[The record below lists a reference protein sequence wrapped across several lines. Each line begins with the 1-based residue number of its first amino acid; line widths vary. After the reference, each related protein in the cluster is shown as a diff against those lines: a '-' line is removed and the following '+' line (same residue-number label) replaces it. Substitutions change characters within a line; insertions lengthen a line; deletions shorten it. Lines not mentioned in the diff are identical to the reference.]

1 MKEIRDLQFL
11 FDCVEDG
18 DGIMNEFKNTVDDS
32 YNLFS
37 TVLSFIKPTEIK
49 VALIGYQAVGKT
61 CFLER
66 LKTGKFNR
74 FYRGTSGHDIHEYQH
89 DYMRKFVFYDFSA
102 VERYAYSLYYYKP
115 VDFDIIAL
123 MIDYNRLSYVEGKKW
138 LNKLLKIHPKSV
150 GVIIK
155 NKIDLDIIKDENANV
170 RKAGKISV
178 KNNEGIDTLLE
189 KMAMYGS

>member
-1 MKEIRDLQFL
+1 MKVISDLEFL
-11 FDCVEDG
+11 FEYCPEDG
-18 DGIMNEFKNTVDDS
+18 EGIMNAFKNTVDDS
-32 YNLFS
+32 DNLFS

-49 VALIGYQAVGKT
+49 VALIGHQAVGKT

-74 FYRGTSGHDIHEYQH
+74 QYKSTEGYDIHEYQH

-102 VERYAYSLYYYKP
+102 VERYAYSDCYYKP
-115 VDFDIIAL
+115 VDFNIIAL
-123 MIDYNRLSYVEGKKW
+123 MIDYNRMSYVEGKKW
-138 LNKLLKIHPKSV
+138 LNKLLKIHPKSM

-155 NKIDLDIIKDENANV
+155 NKIDLDIKDDNANV

-178 KNNEGIDTLLE
+178 KNNEGIDTVLE

>member
-37 TVLSFIKPTEIK
+37 TVLGFIKPTEIK
-49 VALIGYQAVGKT
+49 VALIGLQSVGKT

-74 FYRGTSGHDIHEYQH
+74 FYRGTSGYDIHEYQH

-102 VERYAYSLYYYKP
+102 VERYAYSDYYYKP

-123 MIDYNRLSYVEGKKW
+123 MIDYNRLSYLEGKKW

-155 NKIDLDIIKDENANV
+155 NKIDLDKDGNANV